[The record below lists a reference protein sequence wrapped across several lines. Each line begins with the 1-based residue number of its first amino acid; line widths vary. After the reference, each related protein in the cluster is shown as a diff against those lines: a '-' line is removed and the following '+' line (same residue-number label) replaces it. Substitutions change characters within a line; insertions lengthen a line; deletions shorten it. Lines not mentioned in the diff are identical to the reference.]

1 MGVLSH
7 DDGGLSTD
15 VAGGGQTA
23 YHRQP
28 PGPAVNTVRGA
39 EESEMGRLD
48 GKVALISGGAR
59 GQGAA
64 EAETFAREGARVVFG
79 DIRDAEGQKVEA
91 GIRDRGGDAVYVH
104 LDVTS
109 EADWQRAV
117 GAATSRYGKLDVL
130 INNAAILIPRV
141 PIEDR
146 TAEEWDRVMAVNA
159 KGVFLGTKYA
169 IPAMRQA
176 GGGSIVNISSVAGI
190 GQSAHQEP
198 AYAAS
203 KGAIRIFTKV
213 TASQHA
219 KDRIRCNSVHPG
231 PVDTEM
237 FHSAFRDPQALERR
251 LQRIPLRRMATVAE
265 IVTAVLYL
273 ASDESSYMTGSEL
286 VIDGGALAQ

>member
-1 MGVLSH
+1 MGK
-7 DDGGLSTD
+7 
-15 VAGGGQTA
+15 
-23 YHRQP
+23 
-28 PGPAVNTVRGA
+28 
-39 EESEMGRLD
+39 LD

-64 EAETFAREGARVVFG
+64 EAETFAREGAKVVFG
-79 DIRDAEGQKVEA
+79 DIRDDEGKKVEA
-91 GIRDRGGDAVYVH
+91 AIRAAGGEVIYVH

-109 EADWQRAV
+109 EADWQSAV
-117 GAATSRYGKLDVL
+117 RTATGRHGRLDIL
-130 INNAAILIPRV
+130 INNAAITITRV

-146 TAEEWDRVMAVNA
+146 TAAEWDQVMAVNA

-169 IPAMRQA
+169 IPAMRRA

-190 GQSAHQEP
+190 GQSLHQEP

-237 FHSAFRDPQALERR
+237 FHRAFQDREAMERR
-251 LQRIPLRRMATVAE
+251 LQRIPMQRMGTVAE
-265 IVTAVLYL
+265 IVSAVLYL
-273 ASDESSYMTGSEL
+273 ASDDSSYVTGSEL